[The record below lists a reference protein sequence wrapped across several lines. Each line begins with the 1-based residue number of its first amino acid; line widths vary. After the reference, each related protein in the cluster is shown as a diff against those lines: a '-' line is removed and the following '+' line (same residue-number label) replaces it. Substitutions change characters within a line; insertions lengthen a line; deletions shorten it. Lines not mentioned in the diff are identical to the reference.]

1 MMTIT
6 DAERA
11 KIQTARAALQE
22 TRRATVPALEEIL
35 FEAFQVLDHGF
46 IRVIDYKAAQA
57 R

>member
-1 MMTIT
+1 MTIT